1 MPWRPGVGLDFG
13 GGLRLDATVFGLM
26 VDARGH
32 ASLNNWGEGQE
43 QAPTL
48 RDWGLGVVIRWR
60 PAGGGMGPEMSL
72 SPAYSGTLG
81 AAAPSLNAEFG
92 YRVSAFGGVLTPYS
106 AAEFGNGQ
114 QSYRAGAH
122 FVIGQGIALSAE
134 GTHRQS
140 ATGARDQFLTLEM
153 RLLQ

>member
-1 MPWRPGVGLDFG
+1 
-13 GGLRLDATVFGLM
+13 M

-43 QAPTL
+43 QAPML
-48 RDWGLGVVIRWR
+48 RDWGLGGVIRWR
-60 PAGGGMGPEMSL
+60 PAGDGMGPEMSL

-122 FVIGQGIALSAE
+122 FELGQGIALSAE

-140 ATGARDQFLTLEM
+140 AIGAGEQFLTLEM
-153 RLLQ
+153 RLRQ